1 MKSCM
6 QGFHGNPFVF
16 DLVLLGKAKPKPS
29 TRKTTYLKTGI
40 RKTAWNHGMPLGH
53 LPRKGI
59 KHDAYRML
67 IRKRL
72 EMGTYMGGADT
83 PARITEIQVTVTR
96 MAGK

>member
-1 MKSCM
+1 
-6 QGFHGNPFVF
+6 
-16 DLVLLGKAKPKPS
+16 
-29 TRKTTYLKTGI
+29 
-40 RKTAWNHGMPLGH
+40 MPLGH